1 MAYNSGY
8 NVKSINKAAAKNT
21 KTTSFKSIHEFDEFI
36 NKTPLNNIFRWQ
48 RLASTQN
55 CGSWTGTKDY
65 PEAVELL
72 KNGWADMSKKLE
84 QRLKVAANEIGLK
97 KVNKMSYDVAGFQAS
112 VPRYLQGIPTNMISK
127 KTTVQK
133 QKVVTLVKNVGY
145 NAMVS
150 EDEIIE
156 SSIKAF
162 QIVKAIEEKG
172 VRVNLDICWASETSQ
187 ERVFYRVRLKGA
199 AERLNISKM
208 AFPMV
213 NPGMLRR
220 LFFRMLEVDPQ
231 LTSNAF
237 TGGYGKSLTH
247 KDDIQPMLK
256 ASEYCLPSFI
266 QDIDQVLNDLNI
278 K

>member
-8 NVKSINKAAAKNT
+8 NMKSSNKVAKENVKA
-21 KTTSFKSIHEFDEFI
+21 TSFKSIHEFEEFI
-36 NKTPLNNIFRWQ
+36 NKTPLNSIFRWKP
-48 RLASTQN
+48 LASTQN
-55 CGSWTGTKDY
+55 GGGWAGTKDF
-65 PEAVELL
+65 PEALDLL
-72 KNGWADMSKKLE
+72 KNGWSDMSKKLE
-84 QRLKVAANEIGLK
+84 QKLKIAAKEIGPK

-112 VPRYLQGIPTNMISK
+112 VPRYLQGIPTNMVNK
-127 KTTVQK
+127 KTIVQK
-133 QKVVTLVKNVGY
+133 QKVITLVKNVGY

-150 EDEIIE
+150 AEEIIE

-172 VRVNLDICWASETSQ
+172 VRVNLDICWSSETSS
-187 ERVFYRVRLKGA
+187 ERVFYRVRLKSA

-231 LTSNAF
+231 LTSKSF

-247 KDDIQPMLK
+247 TDDIQPMLK

-266 QDIDQVLNDLNI
+266 HDINQIIESFKL
-278 K
+278 